1 VVGLLNVVRTTRVS
15 ILEVLSQEYV
25 RAARARGLSE
35 RLVIV
40 KHVVRN
46 ASLPIVTVLGMTGAG
61 LLGATIFIEQVFNIQ
76 GFGMMVSK
84 GLQRGDIMTVTGAV
98 LVSTVIVMLFSLLV
112 DLLYGLIDP
121 RVRLTK

>member
-1 VVGLLNVVRTTRVS
+1 
-15 ILEVLSQEYV
+15 
-25 RAARARGLSE
+25 
-35 RLVIV
+35 LVIV

>member
-1 VVGLLNVVRTTRVS
+1 M
-15 ILEVLSQEYV
+15 
-25 RAARARGLSE
+25 
-35 RLVIV
+35 
-40 KHVVRN
+40 RN
-46 ASLPIVTVLGMTGAG
+46 ATLPIVTVIGMTGAG
-61 LLGATIFIEQVFNIQ
+61 LLGATIFIEQIFNIQ

-121 RVRLTK
+121 RVRVTKIVARWTRLDKLKIAPSRYHLGRRACCGRRSSSGQVPQLLG